1 MRKHGFRIPV
11 LPARVRSTEQAK
23 AYAELKSVRVIL
35 KKCEARIPNT
45 CFGCESAKHKAGES
59 LCRVKK
65 AKEVFGRSAKH
76 GFRIPVLAT
85 RVRSTK
91 QAKAYAEYNFIK
103 NFERNSFCYK
113 TL

>member
-1 MRKHGFRIPV
+1 MR
-11 LPARVRSTEQAK
+11 
-23 AYAELKSVRVIL
+23 
-35 KKCEARIPNT
+35 KKCEVRIPNT
-45 CFGCESAKHKAGES
+45 CCACESAKHEVGEG
-59 LCRVKK
+59 LCIVKK

-76 GFRIPVLAT
+76 EFRIPVVPA

-91 QAKAYAEYNFIK
+91 QAKAYAEYNFIN